1 MKFLA
6 PILCLFLFF
15 EGCGSRSESGIQGI
29 QWTKNRY
36 AQLFEIGFTPTDTFI
51 KLYTFQNNKSQ
62 SDNREVVGQFFW
74 GKTQKKSIQNFA
86 KITNRNRYILL
97 STVFSRFFVEL
108 KQHQKIIGVDQSK
121 YLPSSAFPQ
130 KNNIP
135 SVQPFGEIMPEA
147 ALKLNPDILIA
158 YFIGNQEKIN
168 LNRLQS
174 PKTAVLFCQTHLEPH
189 PLGRAEWI
197 QFFSM
202 FTQGKLTNQFELIEK
217 QYFKLKKAI
226 SSFTSPSVMVNI
238 PYSGTWDVPRQ
249 NAYLSIL
256 LKDANANPI
265 WLSNNQYI
273 GTGSAQIGL
282 ELGYNLLKNADFWI
296 NPGMCESIRCIQQTD
311 PRIKECKP
319 VKNKQV
325 FQCDLKIESDGANEY
340 WDLGAVHPEFVLRDF
355 VKIFHPLYP
364 NNSNNP
370 FYFYRQ
376 LK

>member
-1 MKFLA
+1 
-6 PILCLFLFF
+6 
-15 EGCGSRSESGIQGI
+15 
-29 QWTKNRY
+29 
-36 AQLFEIGFTPTDTFI
+36 
-51 KLYTFQNNKSQ
+51 
-62 SDNREVVGQFFW
+62 
-74 GKTQKKSIQNFA
+74 
-86 KITNRNRYILL
+86 
-97 STVFSRFFVEL
+97 
-108 KQHQKIIGVDQSK
+108 
-121 YLPSSAFPQ
+121 
-130 KNNIP
+130 
-135 SVQPFGEIMPEA
+135 MPEA

-158 YFIGNQEKIN
+158 YFIGNQEKTN

>member
-1 MKFLA
+1 MKFFA
-6 PILCLFLFF
+6 PILCVFLFF

-36 AQLFEIGFTPTDTFI
+36 AQLFEIGFSPTDTFV
-51 KLYTFQNNKSQ
+51 KLYTFKSNKGQ
-62 SDNREVVGQFFW
+62 SNDRELVGQFFW
-74 GKTQKKSIQNFA
+74 GKTQKKSIKDFA
-86 KITNRNRYILL
+86 KITNRNRFILL

-108 KQHQKIIGVDQSK
+108 NQQHKIIGVDQSK

-147 ALKLNPDILIA
+147 ALKLNPDILVA
-158 YFIGNQEKIN
+158 YFIGNQEKTN

-174 PKTAVLFCQTHLEPH
+174 KKTAVLFCQTHLEPH

-197 QFFSM
+197 ELFSILCKGT
-202 FTQGKLTNQFELIEK
+202 FTNQFQQVEEA
-217 QYFKLKKAI
+217 YI
-226 SSFTSPSVMVNI
+226 SLQKSISTYPPPSVMVNI
-238 PYSGTWDVPRQ
+238 PYSGTWDVPRED
-249 NAYLSIL
+249 AYLSIL
-256 LKDANANPI
+256 LKDANAKPI
-265 WLSNNQYI
+265 WHSNNQYN

-282 ELGYNLLKNADFWI
+282 EQGYNFLKLADFWI
-296 NPGMCESIRCIQQTD
+296 NPGLCESLNCIQQTD
-311 PRIKECKP
+311 PRIKDSNP
-319 VKNKQV
+319 VKNKNV

-340 WDLGAVHPEFVLRDF
+340 WDLGAVHPEYVLQDF
-355 VKIFHPLYP
+355 VKIFHPSYP
-364 NNSNNP
+364 DNSNYP